1 MDVWSLGVSLST
13 MLTGA
18 LPFQAIGSSELNR
31 KILRGAFILP
41 EWLSAEA
48 ADLIHQAA
56 VLTLTLTSNP
66 NRNRNPIPNPNP
78 NPNSS
83 PNPNPNPNPN
93 QACTPTPHTCSSCR

>member
-48 ADLIHQAA
+48 ADLIHQVRVRVRVRVR
-56 VLTLTLTSNP
+56 VLG
-66 NRNRNPIPNPNP
+66 
-78 NPNSS
+78 S
-83 PNPNPNPNPN
+83 PPRP
-93 QACTPTPHTCSSCR
+93 PT